1 MKVICDHARTEHC
14 HGACPDQKSCSHISP
29 HRGDFPHPGEN
40 DYFPC
45 KNLANEE
52 IYKVKC
58 VQYLGEEKT
67 YIPAPAPEL
76 LTAQPR
82 ELTLEEIA
90 VAAMQG
96 QLATQSA
103 ESGYFAYPYKEL
115 VIQSY
120 DIAEAMKSEKE
131 RREKKSEER
140 NG

>member
-90 VAAMQG
+90 VAAMSG
-96 QLATQSA
+96 LLASRDHDRLIDVKSFVYTA
-103 ESGYFAYPYKEL
+103 
-115 VIQSY
+115 Y
-120 DIAEAMKSEKE
+120 DIAEAMKAEKQ